1 MQTSNSVE
9 KMPEQQRF
17 YFKKGNN
24 STECR
29 KEGKKK
35 NANRKDTKKNL
46 SIK

>member
-9 KMPEQQRF
+9 KMPEQRRF
-17 YFKKGNN
+17 LKKGHN

-35 NANRKDTKKNL
+35 NENTKDTKKNL